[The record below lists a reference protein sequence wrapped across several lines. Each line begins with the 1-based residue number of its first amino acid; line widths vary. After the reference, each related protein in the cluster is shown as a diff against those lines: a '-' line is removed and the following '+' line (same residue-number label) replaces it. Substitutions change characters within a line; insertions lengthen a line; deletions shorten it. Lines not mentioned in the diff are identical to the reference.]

1 MIDLLRITIPF
12 ALHAVN
18 CSGSPFSV
26 QHAIEMGSLGEIK
39 DILRYTENGLPL
51 QAKDV
56 SRSVDGQLLVSDLQH
71 PFESLPSSYSG
82 LAFKILMV
90 NGWPYVTLKA
100 SPAKLLQGHNV
111 FGSVSIK
118 QAAFEFFGILK
129 SLYPALY
136 LDLEVGL
143 AEVSSIDITYSA
155 RYQPVSSLTGEETG
169 RALISFLRTLS
180 AGQLKAR
187 GVSYEDTTYWGSAD
201 SQLGQIKAYLK
212 SQEFLKQLKEFQLL
226 AKRDISTA
234 RLNKTNLDKKLQ
246 EFTKKLLP
254 LPSSFKKKL
263 SLNQFKSYLHFLR
276 FFKKLHFLR
285 VNATAKTG
293 AARMVE
299 VMQDERLVA
308 WVINLLRLEV
318 SVKKDWLRRH
328 EIPLNLFALVRYQEQ
343 LQAQGR
349 CLLQEIWANR
359 TAPLFKACEG
369 QTMKVIDDKSIELEI
384 KRVHVRYPKVK
395 FKCKNFTY
403 FRQSRAF
410 SLVRDNFAK
419 TKWLY
424 PPSVDKSK
432 PSYGYAN
439 TLFSFYRD
447 IKEHGYLSV
456 KKVYSDSPSGNR
468 KFNRYVSELGLA
480 GLAKATLQTFGLNSE
495 PSNIVPV
502 LRFVRVDFGSQ
513 LPDWYVE
520 PISQYALDSRPQ
532 LSLVA

>member
-12 ALHAVN
+12 SLEAVN

-26 QHAIEMGSLGEIK
+26 RQAIDSGSMGVIK
-39 DILRYTENGLPL
+39 DILRYTQDGLPL

-56 SRSVDGQLLVSDLQH
+56 SRSVDGELRVVDLQH

-82 LAFKILMV
+82 LAFKILIV

-111 FGSVSIK
+111 FGSTSIK
-118 QAAFEFFGILK
+118 QAAFEFLGILS
-129 SLYPALY
+129 SLYPALFA
-136 LDLEVGL
+136 DLEIPL
-143 AEVSSIDITYSA
+143 AEVSSIDVTYSA
-155 RYQPVSSLTGEETG
+155 RYEPISSLNGEDTG
-169 RALISFLRTLS
+169 RALIAFLRTLS

-201 SQLGQIKAYLK
+201 SQLGQVKAYLK
-212 SQEFLKQLKEFQLL
+212 PQEFFKQLKEFRAL
-226 AKRDISTA
+226 AKRD
-234 RLNKTNLDKKLQ
+234 D
-246 EFTKKLLP
+246 
-254 LPSSFKKKL
+254 
-263 SLNQFKSYLHFLR
+263 
-276 FFKKLHFLR
+276 
-285 VNATAKTG
+285 G
-293 AARMVE
+293 AARIVE
-299 VMQDERLVA
+299 VMEDERLQL
-308 WVINLLRLEV
+308 WVKNLLRLEV

-328 EIPLNLFALVRYQEQ
+328 DIPLNLFALVRHQEQ
-343 LQAQGR
+343 LQAEGR

-384 KRVHVRYPKVK
+384 KRVHVRYPKQK
-395 FKCKNFTY
+395 FVCRNFNY
-403 FRQSRAF
+403 FRHAKRAH
-410 SLVRDNFAK
+410 LVRDNLAK
-419 TKWLY
+419 IKWLY
-424 PPSVDKSK
+424 QPPVDKTR

-447 IKEHGYLSV
+447 IKEHGYDSV
-456 KKVYSDSPSGNR
+456 RKNYCDSASGKR
-468 KFNRYVSELGLA
+468 KFNRHVSELGLA
-480 GLAKATLQTFGLNSE
+480 GMAKATLQTFGLNSE

-502 LRFVRVDFGSQ
+502 LRFVRVDFCSQ

-520 PISQYALDSRPQ
+520 PISQYAFETRPQ